1 MNTLIYWTYPEG
13 KRKPVLK
20 MTRLIKKLGRL
31 MPLLLLWRRSK
42 SATCPSNVT
51 SSTSASTQLD
61 TFSGSSSASTYN
73 VEVGPVSSAL
83 YFMYYLPY
91 STAFVKLNSDGTK
104 VWSKSVNFLTLVRS
118 FCCWQH
124 WEQRLLY
131 QEVKCPNDSWEIE
144 NVRRNFDWC
153 SKSVSRLQIT
163 I

>member
-118 FCCWQH
+118 FAVDNT
-124 WEQRLLY
+124 ENSVYFIKKSNVPMIVGRLKTSDGTLIDA
-131 QEVKCPNDSWEIE
+131 QS
-144 NVRRNFDWC
+144 
-153 SKSVSRLQIT
+153 Q
-163 I
+163 